1 MVIKLHKDR
10 GRKVSEVF
18 IFCHETKLVFIL
30 NPNVALLTV
39 ADTAVLGDAVSD
51 RFSSVRGIVVCLL

>member
-30 NPNVALLTV
+30 NPNVASLTL
-39 ADTAVLGDAVSD
+39 ADTGLLEDAHGD
-51 RFSSVRGIVVCLL
+51 RFSSVHGIVVCLL